1 MPLHHPRLP
10 GLEGIPWV
18 DPEPS
23 AIAAPE
29 RAGTLKNHEAMRQDL
44 LRLTYELAPIAICIV
59 REEHIVFAN
68 RQFVALAGVQ
78 DSVAL
83 EGRSILALLTPASES
98 AARQQMVQARGS
110 AVGVSIADVAVVR
123 PDGSARA
130 VEIAA
135 RRAVD
140 EQHVELHMVFVD
152 CTHEQQQRLE
162 LESARQRL
170 RRLSAD
176 LVAAREEERRRIA
189 RELHDEL
196 GQRLTALKMQLSSL
210 APSRRRAQDAS
221 IAAMMEMVDDTVAS
235 VRRIATDLRPL
246 MLDDLGLNAAIDWL
260 SKEAARRMDVKIE
273 LDLEEAALPVG
284 DTAAIAIYRMV
295 QEALTNVAR
304 HAHAKHVQIA
314 LRHKAGELILRIQD
328 DGVGFSGESIYRPGS
343 HGLIGILE
351 RADMLGGSLEVGRS
365 PSGGACLTVSL
376 PMDRIPADR
385 GDGKPPRARRAKST
399 PQADPRSI
407 GDSD

>member
-1 MPLHHPRLP
+1 
-10 GLEGIPWV
+10 
-18 DPEPS
+18 
-23 AIAAPE
+23 
-29 RAGTLKNHEAMRQDL
+29 
-44 LRLTYELAPIAICIV
+44 
-59 REEHIVFAN
+59 
-68 RQFVALAGVQ
+68 
-78 DSVAL
+78 
-83 EGRSILALLTPASES
+83 
-98 AARQQMVQARGS
+98 
-110 AVGVSIADVAVVR
+110 
-123 PDGSARA
+123 
-130 VEIAA
+130 
-135 RRAVD
+135 
-140 EQHVELHMVFVD
+140 
-152 CTHEQQQRLE
+152 
-162 LESARQRL
+162 
-170 RRLSAD
+170 
-176 LVAAREEERRRIA
+176 
-189 RELHDEL
+189 
-196 GQRLTALKMQLSSL
+196 
-210 APSRRRAQDAS
+210 
-221 IAAMMEMVDDTVAS
+221 
-235 VRRIATDLRPL
+235 
-246 MLDDLGLNAAIDWL
+246 
-260 SKEAARRMDVKIE
+260 MDVKIE